1 MKKPAFLLFSLTI
14 IVVVL
19 SIVRIYISNN
29 VATSGVI
36 LGTIQEQIES
46 YKLENSVISEK
57 LFSLSSLTNISQK
70 AYDLGYE
77 EQNSEL
83 VLSQK
88 LPVAIK
94 Q

>member
-1 MKKPAFLLFSLTI
+1 MKKPAFLLFSLILI
-14 IVVVL
+14 IVVL
-19 SIVRIYISNN
+19 FIVRIYISNN
-29 VATSGVI
+29 VATSGVV
-36 LGTIQEQIES
+36 LGTIQVQIEN

-77 EQNSEL
+77 EQKSEL
-83 VLSQK
+83 VLTRN